1 MEKEKGIEGVSDEPI
16 HPFGLRIRKGIVG
29 SIRFVINKLESH
41 ERLMITILAL
51 LIGVI
56 GGYGAILFRMVIHF
70 IEELSFNTHE
80 KILAVIGS
88 VEWWRRFI
96 PPVIGLSLV
105 APLVHW
111 LAKEAKGHGV
121 PEVMEAVALHGGIIR
136 VRVVFVKLLA
146 SAMCIGTGGSVG
158 REGPIVQ
165 IGSAAGSVLGQLT
178 NASRRR
184 IRILVG
190 CGAAA
195 GLAATFNAPIAGV
208 LFSLEILLGEY
219 GTMTLSP
226 IVISSVIAT
235 VVSRSYLGNHPAFII
250 PPELTTFQMAS
261 LWEIGTFLLLGLV
274 AGVLGVLFSRSV
286 YFAEDIFDGIKLPV
300 WVKGFIGSLFV
311 AMILVFVPNVGGVG
325 YDTIEGLM
333 RVDIHTIVPPQ
344 AVTTLVANAWL
355 VVLILFVAKLLAT
368 SLTLGLGG
376 SGGIFAPSLFL
387 GASAGYL
394 FGTIFNAVMPGAVSS
409 PAAYALVGMG
419 AMVAGATHAPMTSI
433 IILFEMT
440 NDYKIILPLM
450 LACILS
456 TLISTRLDPESIY
469 TRKLARRGVKIRS
482 GRDES
487 VLSGINVGQIMN
499 PNFQT
504 IPQRARYFD
513 IVRQVTTGRQI
524 YFPVVND
531 EERMIGILGFHDLR
545 EHLFDEQLQHL
556 VIALDLAVTDVI
568 TLTPKDS
575 LLVAFEKFNIKDI
588 EQMPVV
594 DPIDQQRVVG
604 VISRRDLLDA
614 YNKEVLKKS
623 MDFGKDV

>member
-1 MEKEKGIEGVSDEPI
+1 MEPGEARQNQGGKPGDPVGLGIRSHITGA
-16 HPFGLRIRKGIVG
+16 IRYLID
-29 SIRFVINKLESH
+29 KLESH

-51 LIGVI
+51 IIGVI

-80 KILAVIGS
+80 KLLMVIGS
-88 VEWWRRFI
+88 VDWWRRFI

-121 PEVMEAVALHGGIIR
+121 PEVMEAVALRGGIIR
-136 VRVVFVKLLA
+136 LRVVVIKLLA
-146 SAMCIGTGGSVG
+146 SAVSIGTGGSVG

-165 IGSAAGSVLGQLT
+165 IGSAAGSVLGQIT
-178 NASRRR
+178 HASRRR

-208 LFSLEILLGEY
+208 LFSLEVLLGEY

-235 VVSRSYLGNHPAFII
+235 VVSRSYLGNNPAFVI
-250 PPELTTFQMAS
+250 PHELTTFQMAS
-261 LWEIGTFLLLGLV
+261 LWEIGTFLALGFA

-286 YFAEDIFDGIKLPV
+286 YRAEDFFNGVKLPV
-300 WVKGFIGSLFV
+300 WVKGFLGSLLV
-311 AMILVFVPNVGGVG
+311 ATILVFIPNVAGVG

-333 RVDIHTIVPPQ
+333 RQDVAAVVPPQ
-344 AVTTLVANAWL
+344 AVTTLLTNAWL
-355 VVLILFVAKLLAT
+355 VVLVLFVAKLLAT

-376 SGGIFAPSLFL
+376 SGGVFAPSLFL
-387 GASAGYL
+387 GASAGFL
-394 FGTIFNAVMPGAVSS
+394 LGTIFNALMPGMVSS
-409 PAAYALVGMG
+409 PGAYALVGMG

-456 TLISTRLDPESIY
+456 TLIASRIDKESIY
-469 TRKLARRGVKIRS
+469 TRKLARRGVSVRG
-482 GRDES
+482 GRDET
-487 VLSGINVGQIMN
+487 VLSGIRVAQIMN
-499 PNFQT
+499 PNVQI
-504 IPQRARYFD
+504 IPQRTRYFD

-524 YFPVVND
+524 YFPVVDDD
-531 EERMIGILGFHDLR
+531 EKMIGILGFHDLR
-545 EHLFDEQLQHL
+545 EHLFEQQLQHL
-556 VIALDLAVTDVI
+556 VIAHDLAVTDVI
-568 TLTPKDS
+568 TLAPNDS

-588 EQMPVV
+588 EQIPVV
-594 DPIDQQRVVG
+594 DPADRQRVVG
-604 VISRRDLLDA
+604 IVSRRDLLDA
-614 YNKEVLKKS
+614 YNKAVLKKS
-623 MDFGKDV
+623 MEFE